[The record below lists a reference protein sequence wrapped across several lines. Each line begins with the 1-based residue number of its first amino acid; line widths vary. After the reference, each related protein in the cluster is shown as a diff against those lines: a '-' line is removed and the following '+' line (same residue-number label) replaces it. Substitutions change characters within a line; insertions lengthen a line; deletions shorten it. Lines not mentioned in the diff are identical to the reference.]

1 MRVFGRQISKW
12 WLLLMAPVVALA
24 LPLVLAGFFAA
35 NNLAGAIIGPPA
47 IWSRP
52 YHALPFADLVGRYV
66 ESERHSD
73 KPKSGPDAVLE
84 LNADGSMRVSNLP
97 AEFSDQISCTLSG
110 SGTWAQSDESAY
122 ESKIETRITSAE
134 AVDPC
139 TSGADFQIVGHSKPY
154 GLYEYLGDPDS
165 GTGVWLKRQ

>member
-12 WLLLMAPVVALA
+12 WLLLMAPVAALA
-24 LPLVLAGFFAA
+24 SPLLLIGFFAT
-35 NNLAGAIIGPPA
+35 NDLAGAIIGPPA
-47 IWSRP
+47 IWSLP
-52 YHALPFADLVGRYV
+52 HHAPPFANLVGRYI
-66 ESERHSD
+66 ESERRSD

-97 AEFSDQISCTLSG
+97 AEFSDQVSCTLSG
-110 SGTWAQSDESAY
+110 SGTWAQSGESAY
-122 ESKIETRITSAE
+122 ESKIEIRITSVE

-139 TSGADFQIVGHSKPY
+139 TSAADFQIVGHSKPY
-154 GLYEYLGDPDS
+154 SLYEYLGDPDS